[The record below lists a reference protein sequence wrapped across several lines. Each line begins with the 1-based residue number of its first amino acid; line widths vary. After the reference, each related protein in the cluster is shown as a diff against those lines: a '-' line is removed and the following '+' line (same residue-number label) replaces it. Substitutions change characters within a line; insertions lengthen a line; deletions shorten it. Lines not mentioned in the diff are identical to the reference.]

1 MTATAKP
8 SLWHHRDFMKLWTAE
23 TISQLGSQV
32 TLLGL
37 PLIAVLVL
45 RASAFQVGL
54 LGTAEFLPFLVVGLP
69 AGVWVDRMRRRPILI
84 AGDLGRALALATIPI
99 AYELDAL
106 TLVQLYVVAFTT
118 GVLTVFF
125 DVSYQSYLPSLVDH
139 DQVVEGNSKLEIS
152 RSGAQLV
159 GPGLAG
165 ALIDIVKAPVA
176 ITVDAVSFLGS
187 ALCIFA
193 IRNEEPAPTRADG
206 ERPGMRREIGEG
218 LRYLLGHPL
227 LRPIAATTG
236 SSNLFSS
243 MLLAVFVL
251 YAVRILGLRPAV
263 IGLIFALGNIGFLLG
278 ASFASRIADRIGIGR
293 AIVLGITL
301 GIPGFVLIPLAPR
314 SFAFLFLVVA
324 MAFTGFGSSVYNI
337 NQVSLRQVITPE
349 RMLGRMNATM
359 RFLVWGT
366 LPIGSLVGGV
376 LGSTIGLRPTLWV
389 AAAGAFVP
397 PIFVARSPVRPL
409 REIPDPARDAAIGPV
424 GDGEGLSYDPRE
436 REEESRMGDPTP
448 GPLPT
453 PEPQP
458 PAPQPPIPQ
467 PEPPPAP
474 PPVPQPEPPQP
485 PVPQPSPVPHPERPD
500 PERPPSPQ
508 PPVAG

>member
-1 MTATAKP
+1 MMDARKP
-8 SLWHHRDFMKLWTAE
+8 SLWRHRDFMKLWTAE

-45 RASAFQVGL
+45 HASPFQVGL

-84 AGDLGRALALATIPI
+84 AADLGRALALATIPV

-106 TLVQLYVVAFTT
+106 TIVHLYAVAFAT

-125 DVSYQSYLPSLVDH
+125 DVSYQSYLPSLVDR
-139 DQVVEGNSKLEIS
+139 DQIVEGNSKLEIS
-152 RSGAQLV
+152 RSGAQLA

-165 ALIDIVKAPVA
+165 VLIDLVKAPVA
-176 ITVDAVSFLGS
+176 IIADAISFLGS
-187 ALCIFA
+187 AACIFA
-193 IRNEEPAPTRADG
+193 IRKQEPAPVIHAEG
-206 ERPGMRREIGEG
+206 ERPGMRREIAEG
-218 LRYLLGHPL
+218 LRYVLRHPL

-243 MLLAVFVL
+243 ILLAIYVV
-251 YAVRILGLRPAV
+251 YAVRILYLRPAV
-263 IGLIFALGNIGFLLG
+263 IGLIFALGNTGFLLG
-278 ASFASRIADRIGIGR
+278 ASLASRIAERIGVGR

-314 SFAFLFLVVA
+314 SLAFPFLVTALV
-324 MAFTGFGSSVYNI
+324 FTGFGSSVYNI

-366 LPIGSLVGGV
+366 LPIGSLIGGA
-376 LGSTIGLRPTLWV
+376 LGSAIGLRPTLWI

-397 PIFVARSPVRPL
+397 PVFVARSPVRPL
-409 REIPDPARDAAIGPV
+409 REIRDPARDGAIGPD
-424 GDGEGLSYDPRE
+424 GYGEGRNYDPRE
-436 REEESRMGDPTP
+436 QEENRMGDPTP

-467 PEPPPAP
+467 PEPPPTP
-474 PPVPQPEPPQP
+474 PPIPQPEPPQP
-485 PVPQPSPVPHPERPD
+485 PVPQP
-500 PERPPSPQ
+500 
-508 PPVAG
+508 PPV